1 MTADRNELL
10 LSLLA
15 KQLDDAGLDLADL
28 ASHLS
33 GDGPATGPNL
43 AEVAP
48 GALKHLTPSTRRSR
62 ASSIAWLLEGDAT
75 RCFSVRCATRPG
87 KAGSNGLVP
96 GCGCGE
102 RCTCSAGDFPDPD
115 IGDCSARWDGLGHV
129 PVRAVTTQHLLEF
142 MTTAR
147 WRARLRNAVRD
158 RRRAQRG
165 AKPYRHKGEY
175 TDEQN
180 RGLLKQI
187 FEALEDDGHLQRNP
201 ALKLKN
207 KTRRPRRRPTG
218 LSSDELL
225 GLWAALH
232 TGSAVDIELD
242 PLLLRTILIAGSRR
256 GGVLNLV
263 ISDLMFHT
271 SSLRLSEK
279 FETEMLQP
287 VPYALLED
295 LLAHALERGPFAE
308 MRAMYSIDELVSA
321 VLSGDVT
328 VDGDAPVFYLRPR
341 RRDGA
346 SRPVTHRHIETL
358 FAKLRSDLP
367 WADERQLRPHDL
379 RRTSGTMVERIAGG
393 AVAKA
398 FLRHAP
404 ADPSDLYTAATM
416 DEVRDAVE
424 RFTNVVD
431 DDGSTSTE
439 EGG

>member
-1 MTADRNELL
+1 M
-10 LSLLA
+10 
-15 KQLDDAGLDLADL
+15 
-28 ASHLS
+28 
-33 GDGPATGPNL
+33 
-43 AEVAP
+43 
-48 GALKHLTPSTRRSR
+48 
-62 ASSIAWLLEGDAT
+62 
-75 RCFSVRCATRPG
+75 RCATRAG
-87 KAGSNGLVP
+87 KAGPNGLVP
-96 GCGCGE
+96 GCGCGK

-115 IGDCSARWDGLGHV
+115 IGDCSTRWEGLGHL
-129 PVRAVTTQHLLEF
+129 PVRAITTQHLLEF

-165 AKPYRHKGEY
+165 ATPYRHKGEY

-187 FEALEDDGHLQRNP
+187 FEALEDEGHLQRNP
-201 ALKLKN
+201 ALKVKN

-218 LSSDELL
+218 LSNEQLLEL
-225 GLWAALH
+225 WIALH
-232 TGSAVDIELD
+232 SGSAVDVELD
-242 PLLLRTILIAGSRR
+242 ALLIRTILIAGSRR

-287 VPYALLED
+287 VPYSLLED
-295 LLAHALERGPFAE
+295 LLAHALARGPFAKL
-308 MRAMYSIDELVSA
+308 RARYSIEELVVA
-321 VLSGDVT
+321 VITGEVT
-328 VDGDAPVFYLRPR
+328 IDGDAPVFYLRPR
-341 RRDGA
+341 RDGT
-346 SRPVTHRHIETL
+346 SRRVTHRHLETL
-358 FAKLRSDLP
+358 FANLRRDLP

-404 ADPSDLYTAATM
+404 SDPSDFYTAATM
-416 DEVRDAVE
+416 EEVRDAVE
-424 RFTNVVD
+424 RLSAIAD
-431 DDGSTSTE
+431 
-439 EGG
+439 EGGDGGVSGQERG